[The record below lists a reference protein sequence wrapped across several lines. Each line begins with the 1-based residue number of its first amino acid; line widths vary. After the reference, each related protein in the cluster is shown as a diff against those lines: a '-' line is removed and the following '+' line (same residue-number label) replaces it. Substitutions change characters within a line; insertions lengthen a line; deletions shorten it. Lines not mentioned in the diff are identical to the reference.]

1 MSDSEFSSSDESS
14 VESNKKL
21 AKKKIL
27 ASVDDDDDSFSES
40 ELSID
45 SDTNPYKSKNDGDD
59 DDDEEFDYFAEH
71 EKHENDES
79 IHGESD
85 SDDDDDDDD
94 DDDEYNFSDNYLQKF
109 DDGIQQNMIAK
120 YHPEMISHNYHEIE
134 ALCRIVRDGN
144 GNIIDPLHRTVP
156 FITRYE
162 YARVIGERAMQINSG
177 AKPMVEVPEHIV
189 DGYVIAVKEF
199 EQKKIPFILKRPLP
213 NGGCEYWKLSDL

>member
-59 DDDEEFDYFAEH
+59 DDDDEFDYFAEH

-79 IHGESD
+79 IHGEND
-85 SDDDDDDDD
+85 SDDDSDDD

-199 EQKKIPFILKRPLP
+199 EQKKMPFILKRPLP